1 MSVAYFDIPEVISTI
16 IEIENILM
24 KYLDSGEDGNSSNI
38 HKILTVTMF
47 NTLAILLSL
56 AGVTWI

>member
-24 KYLDSGEDGNSSNI
+24 IYLDSGKDGNSSNI

-47 NTLAILLSL
+47 NTLAILLSMDL
-56 AGVTWI
+56 IV